1 LGNEKRENG
10 RKNEMKS
17 RETKLKKI
25 FLTILTLTL
34 AVCSLAGVNE
44 AAEGQRAKVKVGI
57 VGESDEE
64 IWAPVV
70 KKLADKGVDVELIN
84 FSDYTLPNAALDA
97 GEIDLNAFQ
106 HYNYLNNESKTH
118 GYKISAIGDTYLS
131 AMCVYS
137 KKIRSVQE
145 LKKGDKIAIPNDA
158 VNTGRALTVLH
169 GAGVIKLRPVENKL
183 YETEDIE
190 SNPLEIEIVPVDAAQ
205 VPSVLPDVAAGVV
218 NGNYALDFGL
228 SPTKDSIFYDNL
240 SFYKDKGYVNVIAAR
255 TEDIGNEL
263 YKKVVEAYQ
272 SEDVETVYKEFFEG
286 SYLPA
291 WK

>member
-1 LGNEKRENG
+1 
-10 RKNEMKS
+10 MKF
-17 RETKLKKI
+17 LKAL
-25 FLTILTLTL
+25 FALF
-34 AVCSLAGVNE
+34 AVLVLSAGFGE
-44 AAEGQRAKVKVGI
+44 AAEKVKVGT

-70 KKLADKGVDVELIN
+70 KKLAAEGIEIELVN

-137 KKIRSVQE
+137 KKIKSVKE
-145 LKKGDKIAIPNDA
+145 LKKGDKVAIPNDA
-158 VNTGRALTVLH
+158 VNTGRALTVLQ
-169 GAGVIKLRPVENKL
+169 GAGLIGLKAVENRL
-183 YETEDIE
+183 YETTDIAL
-190 SNPLEIEIVPVDAAQ
+190 NPLEIEIVPVDAAQ
-205 VPSVLPDVAAGVV
+205 VPSILPDVAAGVI

-255 TEDIGNEL
+255 TKDLDSEL
-263 YKKVVEAYQ
+263 YKRVVQAYQ
-272 SEDVETVYKEFFEG
+272 SDEVKKVYQEYFEG

-291 WK
+291 WR